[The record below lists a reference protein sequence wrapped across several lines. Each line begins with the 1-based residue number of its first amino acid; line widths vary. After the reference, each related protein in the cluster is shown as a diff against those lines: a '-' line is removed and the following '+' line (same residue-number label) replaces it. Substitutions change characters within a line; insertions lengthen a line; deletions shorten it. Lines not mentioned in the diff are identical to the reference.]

1 MKRHV
6 QYQGIRK
13 WSGDDLLELQSEPLR
28 VLDNFFAQWGNCV
41 ICGCVPSDNAISA
54 GLVSIG
60 GLTLPLAA
68 SAVASWP
75 IYLVAAE
82 THIQRDYADDVVRD
96 IAVSRYAKIQTSQP
110 SGSVSFLTIERNGN
124 HGFLENMHAAWLTT
138 LLQNVVTLQGD
149 SSRHNGQIS
158 TLQEADTAKGRRIT
172 ALEDVRTVEIDHV
185 PTQYDD
191 NYAIGQEV
199 WHLGANGKTFYR
211 CYDNSPGFAVW
222 HESENSV
229 NSDTLALY
237 QRTPTLMHLKYL
249 PEISTKNKV
258 QQYLAGVLL
267 PVSCTKGII
276 RQRNEGDSLK
286 VHPTTGKLTLQ
297 HTGTTSFYVY
307 ATGNTE
313 LTEEV
318 QITVRTPR
326 FLKVNGV
333 IMKANG
339 KPIIV

>member
-1 MKRHV
+1 MKRHI

-41 ICGCVPSDNAISA
+41 ICGCVQSENAISA
-54 GLVSIG
+54 GIVSIG

-82 THIQRDYADDVVRD
+82 THIQRAYADDVVRD
-96 IAVSRYAKIQTSQP
+96 IAVSRYARIQTSQP
-110 SGSVSFLTIERNGN
+110 SDSVSYLKIERNGS
-124 HGFLENMHAAWLTT
+124 HGFLENMRTAWLTT
-138 LLQNVVTLQGD
+138 LLQDVVNLQGD
-149 SSRHNGQIS
+149 STRHNGQIIA
-158 TLQEADTAKGRRIT
+158 LQESDTEKGRRIT

-185 PTQYDD
+185 PNISDD

-199 WHLGANGKTFYR
+199 WYLGVDGKKFYR

-222 HESENSV
+222 RESDGL
-229 NSDTLALY
+229 NSDILALY
-237 QRTPTLMHLKYL
+237 QRTPTIMHLKYL
-249 PEISTKNKV
+249 PEISTRNKV

-318 QITVRTPR
+318 YITVRTPR
-326 FLKVNGV
+326 FMKVNGT
-333 IMKANG
+333 ILFANG